1 MLPISIIIPTYNAA
15 STLANALQSLKDQT
29 FQGFEIVIQ
38 DNCSADETL
47 AIAGK
52 YKSFFQERLQ
62 IVSELDYGIYDG
74 MNKAIQKANGEWLY
88 FLGSDDYL
96 MDNAVLNRLQ
106 PYFGN
111 KRIDFLYGNVN
122 SPDYGERYDG
132 EFNAEKIERQNICH
146 QAIFYRRNVFAK
158 LGLYDT
164 KYKVCADWDMNNRCF
179 IHPKIGRQYVDVTIA
194 YFEQGGFGK
203 KYYDELYISTKHIVN
218 RAYMKRF
225 APFAFWTARARR
237 LCKRLLLNTKA

>member
-1 MLPISIIIPTYNAA
+1 MPLVSIIIPTYNSAA
-15 STLANALQSLKDQT
+15 TILRCLSSLATQTIPDFEVLIMDGLSTDYTLALVDGVADPRVQVYAEKD
-29 FQGFEIVIQ
+29 
-38 DNCSADETL
+38 A
-47 AIAGK
+47 
-52 YKSFFQERLQ
+52 
-62 IVSELDYGIYDG
+62 GIYDA
-74 MNKAIQKANGEWLY
+74 MNKGIAKARGEWLY

-96 MDNAVLNRLQ
+96 VEPTVFEQLA
-106 PYFGN
+106 PYFKN
-111 KRIDFLYGNVN
+111 PKIDFLYGNVN
-122 SPDYGERYDG
+122 SPDYGECYDG
-132 EFNAEKIERQNICH
+132 FFDAKKLDKKNICH